1 MGFGITAVRH
11 LTKLPMKNLLIIFS
25 LCFIFACQKELKKDI
40 PEYPD
45 QESVKE
51 SNTSNKNPTQVYFG
65 DTHLHTDLSMDAG
78 AFGNRIGMDEAY
90 QFARGDEVTS
100 TTGIK
105 TKLSKPLDFLVVA
118 DHSDGMGFFPDLMAG
133 KAHVMQ
139 YEESKK
145 WKKLIDEG
153 KGGDAAV
160 DIIKTFSQGQFPF
173 KTNDV
178 EMMTPVWKNVVD
190 AAEKYNDP
198 GTFTAFIGYE
208 WTSLI
213 KGNNLHR
220 VVIYRDNGDL
230 AIKQLPFTNEDSS
243 DPERL
248 WDNLEGY
255 EKNTGGKV
263 LAIPHNGNLS
273 NGMMFAETTVS
284 GKAYDKNYVDRRAR
298 WEPLYEATQIKGD
311 GETHPFLSP
320 NDEFADYENWDKGNL
335 DMSEAKTNDMLQ
347 YEYTRSALKLGLKYK
362 KELGTNPYKFGL
374 IGSTDSHTSL
384 ATADEDNFFGKA
396 SNVEP
401 GKERWN
407 HPFID
412 SDKGTVNTWETV
424 ASGYA
429 AVWAHENTRASLW
442 DAMMRKETYATTGSR
457 MKVRFFGGWHF
468 SSDDLNDDLVAK
480 GYEKGVPMG
489 GDLKP
494 AEGYSPTFIVYALMD
509 PDRGSLDRIQIVK
522 GWRNADGSLD
532 EKVYDVAWS
541 GERKPGKDG
550 KVPSVGNSVNF
561 ENGSWDNSIGATE
574 LKKVWKDPDFDP
586 ASEAFY
592 YVRVLEIPTPRW
604 TLFDKIRYGAEL
616 SDEVPLTTTERA
628 YTSPIWYSPTY

>member
-1 MGFGITAVRH
+1 
-11 LTKLPMKNLLIIFS
+11 MKSIFVLCSLFLL
-25 LCFIFACQKELKKDI
+25 FACQKEIKKDAYENL
-40 PEYPD
+40 PHS
-45 QESVKE
+45 SVSSDADTDKF
-51 SNTSNKNPTQVYFG
+51 PTEVYFG

-100 TTGIK
+100 SSGMK
-105 TKLSKPLDFLVVA
+105 AKLSRPLDFLVIA

-133 KAHVMQ
+133 KEHVMQ
-139 YEESKK
+139 YEESVK

-153 KGGDAAV
+153 KGGEAAI
-160 DIIKTFSQGQFPF
+160 DIIKTFSQGNFPF
-173 KTNDV
+173 KTNEV
-178 EMMTPVWKNVVD
+178 SMMTPVWKNVVD

-198 GTFTAFIGYE
+198 GKFTAFIGYE

-311 GETHPFLSP
+311 GEAHPFLSP
-320 NDEFADYENWDKGNL
+320 NDEFADYQNWDKGNL

-347 YEYTRSALKLGLKYK
+347 YEYTRSALKLGLKFK

-401 GKERWN
+401 GKDRWN
-407 HPFID
+407 HPFIA
-412 SDKGTVNTWETV
+412 SEKGTVNTWETL

-429 AVWAHENTRASLW
+429 AVWAQENTRASLW

-457 MKVRFFGGWHF
+457 MKVRFFGGWDY
-468 SSDDLNDDLVAK
+468 SDEDLGGEMVK
-480 GYEKGVPMG
+480 TGYQKGVPMG
-489 GDLKP
+489 GDLTK
-494 AEGYSPTFIVYALMD
+494 AEGKSPTFMIYAMMD
-509 PDRGSLDRIQIVK
+509 PEGGSLDRIQVVK
-522 GWRNADGSLD
+522 GWVNEDGSLD

-541 GERKPGKDG
+541 GDRKPGADG
-550 KVPSVGNSVNF
+550 KVPLVESTVNL
-561 ENGSWDNSIGATE
+561 EDASWDNSIGATE
-574 LKKVWKDPDFDP
+574 LMKVWTDPEFDP
-586 ASEAFY
+586 TAEAFY
-592 YVRVLEIPTPRW
+592 YVRVIEIPTPRW
-604 TLFDKIRYGAEL
+604 TLYDKIRYGAEL
-616 SDEVPLTTTERA
+616 SDDVPLTTTERA
-628 YTSPIWYSPTY
+628 YTSPIWYNAK

>member
-1 MGFGITAVRH
+1 
-11 LTKLPMKNLLIIFS
+11 MKNLLFLLTLCLLFS
-25 LCFIFACQKELKKDI
+25 CQKEQKKDI
-40 PEYPD
+40 PKNIDQKSAKEMNAASTYP
-45 QESVKE
+45 S
-51 SNTSNKNPTQVYFG
+51 QVFFG

-100 TTGIK
+100 STGIK
-105 TKLSKPLDFLVVA
+105 TKLKKPLDFLVVA

-133 KAHVMQ
+133 EEHVMK
-139 YEESKK
+139 YEESVK
-145 WKKLIDEG
+145 WKKMIDDG
-153 KGGDAAV
+153 KGGEAAL
-160 DIIKTFSQGQFPF
+160 DIIKTFSQGKFPF
-173 KTNDV
+173 KTNEV
-178 EMMTPVWKNVVD
+178 SMMTPVWKNVVD

-198 GTFTAFIGYE
+198 GNFTAFIGYE

-248 WDNLEGY
+248 WDNLESY

-273 NGMMFAETTVS
+273 NGMMFAETTID
-284 GKAYDKNYVDRRAR
+284 GKAFDKSYVDRRAK

-335 DMSEAKTNDMLQ
+335 DMSEAKTDEMLQ
-347 YEYTRSALKLGLKYK
+347 YEYTRSALKIGLKYK
-362 KELGTNPYKFGL
+362 KELGTNPYKYGL

-401 GKERWN
+401 SKDRWN
-407 HPFID
+407 HPFLY
-412 SDKGTVNTWETV
+412 SDKGTVSTWETI

-457 MKVRFFGGWHF
+457 MQVRFFGGWNY
-468 SSDDLNDDLVAK
+468 SETDLSDNMVEL

-489 GDLKP
+489 GDLSKG
-494 AEGYSPTFIVYALMD
+494 EGKSPTFMVYALMD

-522 GWRNADGSLD
+522 GWLNQDGSLD

-541 GERKPGKDG
+541 GDRQPAADG
-550 KVPSVGNSVNF
+550 KVPSVGNSVNL
-561 ENGSWDNSIGATE
+561 EDATWDNSIGATE
-574 LKKVWKDPDFDP
+574 LKAVWTDTDFDP

-592 YVRVLEIPTPRW
+592 YVRIIEIPTPRW
-604 TLFDKIRYGAEL
+604 TLFDKIKYGAEL

-628 YTSPIWYSPTY
+628 YTSPIWYSPK

>member
-1 MGFGITAVRH
+1 MRS
-11 LTKLPMKNLLIIFS
+11 LTLACTLFVLMLLS
-25 LCFIFACQKELKKDI
+25 CN
-40 PEYPD
+40 
-45 QESVKE
+45 KE
-51 SNTSNKNPTQVYFG
+51 SKKSEINNKDADPAQETEAVNNGFPEQVFFG

-100 TTGIK
+100 STGIK
-105 TKLSKPLDFLVVA
+105 TKLSRPLDFLVVA
-118 DHSDGMGFFPDLMAG
+118 DHSDGMGFFPDLMAE
-133 KAHVMQ
+133 KEHVMK
-139 YEESKK
+139 YEESVE
-145 WKKLIDEG
+145 WKKMIDDG
-153 KGGDAAV
+153 KGGEAALS
-160 DIIKTFSQGQFPF
+160 IIKTFSQGEMPF

-178 EMMTPVWKNVVD
+178 SMMTPVWKNVVD

-198 GTFTAFIGYE
+198 GNFTAFIGYE

-220 VVIYRDNGDL
+220 VVIYRDNGDK
-230 AIKQLPFTNEDSS
+230 AIQQLPFTNEDSS

-248 WDNLEGY
+248 WDNLETY

-284 GKAYDKNYVDRRAR
+284 GKAYDKAYVDRRAQ

-335 DMSEAKTNDMLQ
+335 DLSAKKTNDMLQ
-347 YEYTRSALKLGLKYK
+347 YEYTRSGLKLGLKFK

-384 ATADEDNFFGKA
+384 ATADENNFFGKA

-401 GKERWN
+401 SKDRSE
-407 HPFID
+407 HPFVT
-412 SDKGTVNTWETV
+412 SDKGTIYTWETL

-429 AVWAHENTRASLW
+429 AVWAHENTRTSIW
-442 DAMMRKETYATTGSR
+442 DAMKRKETYATTGSR
-457 MKVRFFGGWHF
+457 MKVRFFGGWNF
-468 SSDDLNDDLVAK
+468 TDNDLGENFVQS

-489 GDLKP
+489 GDIK
-494 AEGYSPTFIVYALMD
+494 EGNEKAPTFLVYAMMD
-509 PDRGSLDRIQIVK
+509 PEGGSLDRIQIIK
-522 GWRNADGSLD
+522 GWLNEDGSLD
-532 EKVYDVAWS
+532 EKVYDVVWS
-541 GERKPGKDG
+541 GERTIGADG
-550 KVPSVGNSVNF
+550 KLPSVGNSVNL
-561 ENGSWDNSIGATE
+561 NDATWDNSIGSTE
-574 LKKVWKDPDFDP
+574 LKSVWIDPDFDP
-586 ASEAFY
+586 KLEAFY

-604 TLFDKIRYGAEL
+604 TLFDKVNFGTEL
-616 SDEVPLTTTERA
+616 SEEVPLFSEERA
-628 YTSPIWYSPTY
+628 YTSPIWYSPN

>member
-1 MGFGITAVRH
+1 MRYLSFI
-11 LTKLPMKNLLIIFS
+11 LLFSLLIYS
-25 LCFIFACQKELKKDI
+25 CEKENKQDI
-40 PEYPD
+40 DSDEKIQNDKTAATTESYPT
-45 QESVKE
+45 E
-51 SNTSNKNPTQVYFG
+51 VYFG

-100 TTGIK
+100 STGIK

-133 KAHVMQ
+133 KEHVMQ
-139 YEESKK
+139 YEESVK
-145 WKKLIDEG
+145 WKKMIDDG
-153 KGGDAAV
+153 KGGEAAI
-160 DIIKTFSQGQFPF
+160 DIIKTFSQGKMPF

-178 EMMTPVWKNVVD
+178 SMMTPVWKNVVE

-198 GTFTAFIGYE
+198 GKFTAFIGYE

-220 VVIYRDNGDL
+220 VVIYRDNGDV
-230 AIKQLPFTNEDSS
+230 AITQLPFTNEDSS

-248 WDNLEGY
+248 WDNLEIY

-284 GKAYDKNYVDRRAR
+284 GKAYDTNYVDRRAR

-311 GETHPFLSP
+311 GEAHPFLSP

-335 DMSEAKTNDMLQ
+335 DMSEAKTNEMLQ
-347 YEYTRSALKLGLKYK
+347 YEYTRSALKLGLKFK

-384 ATADEDNFFGKA
+384 ATGDEDNFFGKA

-401 GKERWN
+401 SKDRWN
-407 HPFID
+407 HPFLA

-429 AVWAHENTRASLW
+429 AVWAQENTRASLW

-457 MKVRFFGGWHF
+457 MKVRFFGGW
-468 SSDDLNDDLVAK
+468 DYTENDLANEMVK
-480 GYEKGVPMG
+480 MGYEKGVPMG
-489 GDLKP
+489 GDLAKG
-494 AEGYSPTFIVYALMD
+494 EGKSPTFMVYALMD
-509 PDRGSLDRIQIVK
+509 PDRGSLDRIQVVK
-522 GWRNADGSLD
+522 GWLDKDGSLS

-541 GERKPGKDG
+541 GDRKPGPDG
-550 KVPSVGNSVNF
+550 KLPSVGNTVNTKDAT
-561 ENGSWDNSIGATE
+561 WDNSIGATE
-574 LKKVWKDPDFDP
+574 LKQIWIDPEFDP
-586 ASEAFY
+586 AEEAFY
-592 YVRVLEIPTPRW
+592 YVRVIEIPTPRW
-604 TLFDKIRYGAEL
+604 TLYDKIRYGAEL
-616 SDEVPLTTTERA
+616 AEEVPLTTTERA

>member
-1 MGFGITAVRH
+1 MRQISFILVF
-11 LTKLPMKNLLIIFS
+11 LLFTFS
-25 LCFIFACQKELKKDI
+25 CK
-40 PEYPD
+40 
-45 QESVKE
+45 KE
-51 SNTSNKNPTQVYFG
+51 SSQELTSESNSENEQVTNASESYPTQVFFG

-100 TTGIK
+100 STGIK
-105 TKLSKPLDFLVVA
+105 TKLSKPLDFLVIA
-118 DHSDGMGFFPDLMAG
+118 DHSDGMGFFPDLMKG
-133 KAHVMQ
+133 KEYVMK
-139 YEESKK
+139 YEESVK
-145 WKKLIDEG
+145 WKKMIDDG
-153 KGGDAAV
+153 DGGGAAI
-160 DIIKTFSQGQFPF
+160 DIIKTFSQGKMPF

-178 EMMTPVWKNVVD
+178 SMMTPVWKNVVD

-198 GTFTAFIGYE
+198 GKFTAFIGYE

-220 VVIYRDNGDL
+220 VVIYRDDGDL
-230 AIKQLPFTNEDSS
+230 AINQLPFTNEDSS

-284 GKAYDKNYVDRRAR
+284 GKAYDKSYVDRRAR

-311 GETHPFLSP
+311 GEAHPFLSP

-347 YEYTRSALKLGLKYK
+347 YEYTRSALKLGLKFK

-401 GKERWN
+401 GKDRWN
-407 HPFID
+407 HPFI
-412 SDKGTVNTWETV
+412 SSEKGTVNTWETL

-429 AVWAHENTRASLW
+429 AVWAQENTRASLW

-457 MKVRFFGGWHF
+457 MKVRFFGGWDYTEKDLT
-468 SSDDLNDDLVAK
+468 DDMVKL

-489 GDLKP
+489 GDLSKE
-494 AEGYSPTFIVYALMD
+494 EGKSPKFIVYALMD

-522 GWRNADGSLD
+522 GWLNEDGSLD

-541 GERKPGKDG
+541 GDRKPGADG
-550 KVPSVGNSVNF
+550 KVPTVVNSVNL
-561 ENGSWDNSIGATE
+561 EDATWDNSIGATE
-574 LKKVWKDPDFDP
+574 LKTVWSDPDFDP
-586 ASEAFY
+586 SQEAFY
-592 YVRVLEIPTPRW
+592 YVRVIEIPTPRW

-616 SDEVPLTTTERA
+616 SDEIPLTTTERA
-628 YTSPIWYSPTY
+628 YTSPIWYTP

>member
-1 MGFGITAVRH
+1 MRQISFILVF
-11 LTKLPMKNLLIIFS
+11 LLFTFS
-25 LCFIFACQKELKKDI
+25 CK
-40 PEYPD
+40 
-45 QESVKE
+45 KE
-51 SNTSNKNPTQVYFG
+51 SSQELTSESNSENEQVTNASESHPTQVFFG

-100 TTGIK
+100 STGIK
-105 TKLSKPLDFLVVA
+105 TKLSKPLDFLVIA
-118 DHSDGMGFFPDLMAG
+118 DHSDGMGFFPDLMKG
-133 KAHVMQ
+133 KEYVMK
-139 YEESKK
+139 YEESVK
-145 WKKLIDEG
+145 WKKMIDDG
-153 KGGDAAV
+153 DGGGAAI
-160 DIIKTFSQGQFPF
+160 DIIKTFSQGKMPF

-178 EMMTPVWKNVVD
+178 SMMTPVWKNVVD

-198 GTFTAFIGYE
+198 GKFTAFIGYE

-220 VVIYRDNGDL
+220 VVIYRDDGDL
-230 AIKQLPFTNEDSS
+230 AINQLPFTNEDSS

-284 GKAYDKNYVDRRAR
+284 GKAYDKSYVDRRAR

-311 GETHPFLSP
+311 GEAHPFLSP

-347 YEYTRSALKLGLKYK
+347 YEYTRSALKLGLKFK

-401 GKERWN
+401 GKDRWN
-407 HPFID
+407 HPFI
-412 SDKGTVNTWETV
+412 SSEKGTVNTWETL

-429 AVWAHENTRASLW
+429 AVWAQENTRASLW

-457 MKVRFFGGWHF
+457 MKVRFFGGWDYTEKDLT
-468 SSDDLNDDLVAK
+468 DDMVKL

-489 GDLKP
+489 GDLSKE
-494 AEGYSPTFIVYALMD
+494 EGKSPKFIVYALMD

-522 GWRNADGSLD
+522 GWLNEDGSLD

-541 GERKPGKDG
+541 GDRKPGADG
-550 KVPSVGNSVNF
+550 KVPTVVNSVNL
-561 ENGSWDNSIGATE
+561 EDATWDNSIGATE
-574 LKKVWKDPDFDP
+574 LKTVWSDPDFDP
-586 ASEAFY
+586 SQEAFY
-592 YVRVLEIPTPRW
+592 YVRVIEIPTPRW

-616 SDEVPLTTTERA
+616 SDEIPLTTTERA
-628 YTSPIWYSPTY
+628 YTSPIWYTP